1 VPGGVLFLDLDGR
14 LDAARL
20 PVALSQ
26 RIAACRAAAGQP
38 TGVTQG
44 ATHGWPLCAPD
55 DPVYGPSLERFRLLR
70 CRTSAE
76 VVRAAAV
83 LDRLVSGA
91 ARVSNHSAD
100 DDAGHRADEAPT
112 RLLLID
118 NLVRRVWRTAPS
130 VERRYDINAYFHLLC
145 RRARITGLKKQLA
158 MQQRHGTP
166 QLPCMMHSMTHV
178 ASIAQSQP
186 S

>member
-38 TGVTQG
+38 TGVMPG

-55 DPVYGPSLERFRLLR
+55 DPVYGPSLARFRLLR

-83 LDRLVSGA
+83 LDRLVSDARCGA

-118 NLVRRVWRTAPS
+118 NLVRRVWRAATS
-130 VERRYDINAYFHLLC
+130 IERRHGINPHFHLLC
-145 RRARITGLKKQLA
+145 RTGRALLA
-158 MQQRHGTP
+158 
-166 QLPCMMHSMTHV
+166 
-178 ASIAQSQP
+178 
-186 S
+186 